1 MDVWISAGV
10 TVLVA
15 LITGWFARAGGVR
28 QAKATLEAVQQ
39 TLGEQRT
46 ERTLAAR
53 RAAYRDF
60 LAAANDVN
68 EAGRASGSGDARAAL
83 RRALD
88 NVELEGPDPV
98 TAAAVYLTDFLRG
111 RAGQDTDTFES
122 ARRKFIDAARAALSL
137 SDD

>member
-28 QAKATLEAVQQ
+28 QTKATLEAVQQ

-68 EAGRASGSGDARAAL
+68 EAGRAGGSGTP
-83 RRALD
+83 
-88 NVELEGPDPV
+88 GPPCGGPW
-98 TAAAVYLTDFLRG
+98 TTW
-111 RAGQDTDTFES
+111 S
-122 ARRKFIDAARAALSL
+122 
-137 SDD
+137 